1 MCGRI
6 PVHQTERGTKMTDEQ
21 IDKMLEMHRYLMK
34 CEIRQAFDKVSQNDR
49 AAVLQEQFNDTKWDD
64 FAKWLRIIRDKE

>member
-1 MCGRI
+1 
-6 PVHQTERGTKMTDEQ
+6 MTDEQ
-21 IDKMLEMHRYLMK
+21 IDDMLKTHRYLMK
-34 CEIRQAFDKVSQNDR
+34 CEIRQAFDKVSQNER

>member
-1 MCGRI
+1 
-6 PVHQTERGTKMTDEQ
+6 
-21 IDKMLEMHRYLMK
+21 MK

>member
-1 MCGRI
+1 
-6 PVHQTERGTKMTDEQ
+6 
-21 IDKMLEMHRYLMK
+21 MHRYLMK

>member
-1 MCGRI
+1 
-6 PVHQTERGTKMTDEQ
+6 
-21 IDKMLEMHRYLMK
+21 MK

-64 FAKWLRIIRDKE
+64 FAKWFKKIREE